1 MKLSELNERAR
12 RAGFDPRRIQRVHSS
27 LYRLDAE
34 IPVRY
39 SANYYASKTDTL
51 YAALF
56 GAENF
61 WVVGHTTQLSFGH
74 WGRFPVYAR
83 KEA

>member
-1 MKLSELNERAR
+1 MRLKELNKLAR
-12 RAGFDPRRIQRVHSS
+12 GFDFNRITRIHSS
-27 LYRLDAE
+27 LYRLDYVV
-34 IPVRY
+34 PVRY
-39 SANYYASKTDTL
+39 SASYYASKTDAL

-61 WVVGHTTQLSFGH
+61 WVVGHTTQISFGH